1 MGNGGGIFLLGTAI
15 IFLLLAFAAIG
26 LAIGALAT
34 LLLIGVAGFVS
45 FDQPKTAL
53 LAAGAFFVINMFE
66 SNLAT
71 PMILGRRLPLN
82 AVALFLGL
90 LFWGW
95 IWGITGAVLAVP
107 LTVMV
112 KIICDHV
119 EPLEPVALFLDS

>member
-1 MGNGGGIFLLGTAI
+1 
-15 IFLLLAFAAIG
+15 
-26 LAIGALAT
+26 
-34 LLLIGVAGFVS
+34 V
-45 FDQPKTAL
+45 
-53 LAAGAFFVINMFE
+53 GAFFVINMIE

-82 AVALFLGL
+82 AVALFVGL

-107 LTVMV
+107 LTVMI

-119 EPLEPVALFLDS
+119 DGLQSLALFLDGQQSDEEASRRTA

>member
-1 MGNGGGIFLLGTAI
+1 V
-15 IFLLLAFAAIG
+15 
-26 LAIGALAT
+26 GALAT
-34 LLLIGVAGFVS
+34 LIVIGVAGLVS
-45 FDQPKTAL
+45 FDQPRTAL
-53 LAAGAFFVINMFE
+53 LAAGAFFIINMIE

-119 EPLEPVALFLDS
+119 KPLEPVALFLDS